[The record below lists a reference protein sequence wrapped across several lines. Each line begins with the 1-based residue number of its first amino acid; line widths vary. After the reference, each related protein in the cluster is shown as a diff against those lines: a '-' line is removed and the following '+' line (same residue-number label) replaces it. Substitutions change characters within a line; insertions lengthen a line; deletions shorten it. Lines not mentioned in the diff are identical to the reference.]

1 MNEQQ
6 ARLLLETEYQFYKL
20 QADTGSL
27 RGFLIRIGF
36 KPDPDISRL
45 TNAELTQL
53 NFRIRQFLRTGP
65 F

>member
-1 MNEQQ
+1 MNGQQ
-6 ARLLLETEYQFYKL
+6 TRLLLETEYQFYKL
-20 QADTGSL
+20 QADTESFK
-27 RGFLIRIGF
+27 RFLVRIGF

-45 TNAELTQL
+45 TDEELKQL